1 MARGEITGRKPS
13 ASADPVDKASG
24 PPIPNEIAPTPHAEP
39 KSAKRAVLPPM
50 RGPPIAPMAYSIRQF
65 CQAHSISVD
74 TYFRLQRAGLGPVT
88 MKVGGRTLIS
98 VEAAAAWRRE
108 RELPALEAR
117 RERETDAAAIRSDVS
132 QSKPRGPS

>member
-1 MARGEITGRKPS
+1 MARGEISGRKPS
-13 ASADPVDKASG
+13 VSADPVDQASG
-24 PPIPNEIAPTPHAEP
+24 PPIPNEIAPALHAEP

-50 RGPPIAPMAYSIRQF
+50 RGPPVAPMAYSIRQF

-98 VEAAAAWRRE
+98 VEAAAAWRRD
-108 RELPALEAR
+108 RELAAQEAR
-117 RERETDAAAIRSDVS
+117 HQRKAAGAR
-132 QSKPRGPS
+132 P

>member
-1 MARGEITGRKPS
+1 MPRGEITGRKPS
-13 ASADPVDKASG
+13 VSADRVKQASG
-24 PPIPNEIAPTPHAEP
+24 PPTPNQIAPTPHAEP

-50 RGPPIAPMAYSIRQF
+50 RGPPVAPMAYSIRQF

-98 VEAAAAWRRE
+98 VEAAAAWRRD
-108 RELPALEAR
+108 RELAAQEAR
-117 RERETDAAAIRSDVS
+117 HQRETDSAEENVAT
-132 QSKPRGPS
+132 

>member
-1 MARGEITGRKPS
+1 MALAEVTGRRPRMTTGRLKRPS
-13 ASADPVDKASG
+13 GS
-24 PPIPNEIAPTPHAEP
+24 PI
-39 KSAKRAVLPPM
+39 S
-50 RGPPIAPMAYSIRQF
+50 PMAYSIRQF
-65 CQAHSISVD
+65 SQAHSISMD

-117 RERETDAAAIRSDVS
+117 HQRKAARAW
-132 QSKPRGPS
+132 P

>member
-13 ASADPVDKASG
+13 VSADLVNQVSG
-24 PPIPNEIAPTPHAEP
+24 PPIPNEIAPTPHPEP
-39 KSAKRAVLPPM
+39 KFAKRAVLPPI

-74 TYFRLQRAGLGPVT
+74 TYFRLQRAGLGPLT

-98 VEAAAAWRRE
+98 VEAAAAWRRD
-108 RELPALEAR
+108 RELAAQEVRHERKAAGAR
-117 RERETDAAAIRSDVS
+117 
-132 QSKPRGPS
+132 P